1 MSRSQW
7 DPLHEL
13 LALKD
18 RMNALFNETFSHTQE
33 KPQSSGGTWAPSL
46 DIYETPE
53 EFILT
58 AELPGIPQEEIEL
71 QILDDV
77 LTLQG
82 NRNPEVQPGEKQE
95 NYLRRE
101 RPFGRFRRSFTL
113 PSTVDAGKTRA
124 TLKDGI
130 LRVILPKAPQTKPK
144 SIRVSTE

>member
-1 MSRSQW
+1 MSSSQW
-7 DPLHEL
+7 DPLHDL

-18 RMNALFNETFSHTQE
+18 RMNALFNETFSHTQGR
-33 KPQSSGGTWAPSL
+33 PQSPEGTWSPAL

-53 EFILT
+53 EYVLT
-58 AELPGIPQEEIEL
+58 AELPGIPQEDIDL

-82 NRNPEVQPGEKQE
+82 HRNPDVQPGEKQE

-101 RPFGRFRRSFTL
+101 RPNGRFRRSFTL

-130 LRVILPKAPQTKPK
+130 LKVILPKAPQTKPK
-144 SIRVSTE
+144 SIRVSME